1 MDKLLLVNM
10 KLYFAFLCFW
20 DFQVV
25 LSAWVTL
32 KAAYEDHFLGFLLSS
47 EFLVAVAM
55 NSAPQEVVG

>member
-1 MDKLLLVNM
+1 MDKLLLVNII
-10 KLYFAFLCFW
+10 LYFAFLCFW

-25 LSAWVTL
+25 LSTWVTL